1 MSWHTGMYRPAPPHP
16 ANFLATIEEEV
27 HPVPFRT
34 RQLSPPSPM
43 ILRYLDRGKVGRCQ
57 IQFKGRQN
65 TLPAFLASG
74 AQGLPP
80 GHGKPFSR
88 PALRGSFSLGSFD
101 ETQPPAMRESFSLGS
116 FAETQPPAK
125 CGSFNVATGP
135 VGTIPPP
142 EDETAPAISPLPPN
156 K

>member
-1 MSWHTGMYRPAPPHP
+1 MYRPAPPHP

-74 AQGLPP
+74 ARALLAGAQAFHPAPRPCAGMENPSP
-80 GHGKPFSR
+80 S
-88 PALRGSFSLGSFD
+88 PALAGKLWPGSFD
-101 ETQPPAMRESFSLGS
+101 ETPPSR
-116 FAETQPPAK
+116 
-125 CGSFNVATGP
+125 
-135 VGTIPPP
+135 
-142 EDETAPAISPLPPN
+142 
-156 K
+156 

>member
-1 MSWHTGMYRPAPPHP
+1 MYRPAPPHP

-74 AQGLPP
+74 AGPPAGTWETLLPP
-80 GHGKPFSR
+80 R
-88 PALRGSFSLGSFD
+88 P
-101 ETQPPAMRESFSLGS
+101 
-116 FAETQPPAK
+116 
-125 CGSFNVATGP
+125 CGEVLTG
-135 VGTIPPP
+135 
-142 EDETAPAISPLPPN
+142 EF
-156 K
+156 